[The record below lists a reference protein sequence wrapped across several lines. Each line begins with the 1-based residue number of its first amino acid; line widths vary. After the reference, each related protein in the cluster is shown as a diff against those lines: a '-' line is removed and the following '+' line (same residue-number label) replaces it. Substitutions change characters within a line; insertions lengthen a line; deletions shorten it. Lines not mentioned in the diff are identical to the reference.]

1 MTGRQERVM
10 NALVEQIGKQSQTL
24 SDLAEATR
32 EQRREFVEEMRAQR
46 AGLVRMLDPFDE
58 GGSAAGA

>member
-1 MTGRQERVM
+1 MLESM
-10 NALVEQIGKQSQTL
+10 
-24 SDLAEATR
+24 R

-46 AGLVRMLDPFDE
+46 AALFRMLDRFDE